1 MSEGNGW
8 IKLHRKIFDNPVI
21 TKTPWHVTV
30 WLYTLANAAHKETDV
45 LFSGRR
51 FTIGPGQLVTTM
63 AKLCSITQEER
74 LTTRRIR
81 TILDEFEKENQIT
94 RESRNGTGGGLLIT
108 ITNWGN
114 YQTGDSLATELI
126 NSPATVSANC
136 HGMPTSPATARD
148 TNCPKNENQTAGDSL
163 TGELSTGCAT
173 VSRQFSDR
181 QNKNV
186 RNKENNNNNII
197 YNNSPATN
205 ARARDDAA
213 GSGEASGTQKPVAYI
228 KANPTDE
235 DVDAFFEYFKT
246 HPGTKIKLHSEEE
259 LHRDYDVR
267 FIDTPDGTPA
277 PTHRG

>member
-30 WLYTLANAAHKETDV
+30 WLYILANAAHKETDV

-136 HGMPTSPATARD
+136 HGMPTSQATARD

-163 TGELSTGCAT
+163 TGELSTGGAT
-173 VSRQFSDR
+173 VSQQFSDR
-181 QNKNV
+181 QNKNI

-205 ARARDDAA
+205 ARGREEDPQKAPEGFEYSGRDPQT
-213 GSGEASGTQKPVAYI
+213 GKPLYR
-228 KANPTDE
+228 KLNPTDE
-235 DVDAFFEYFKT
+235 DIDAFFEYFRQ
-246 HPGTKIKLHSEEE
+246 HPETKIILRSEEE
-259 LHRDYDVR
+259 
-267 FIDTPDGTPA
+267 IKQ
-277 PTHRG
+277 